1 MDSENIILFQ
11 GDALERIRDFPD
23 GSVDL
28 IVTDPPYGIGLSKG
42 YKKGAKNLING
53 DDGFSVMFFLDD
65 FFTEYK
71 RILKEGG
78 ALYVFTRFDVLPYW
92 WIKMKRYFDVKN
104 QIIWAKGGGGMGDL
118 HGSYAPNYEVIIFA
132 TKGDHKLRGKREG
145 CVWDIPKCRQE
156 FHETQKP
163 VELIERMILHSS
175 DPGQVVLDPFMGS
188 GTTGVTCLNLDR
200 KFIGIELDP
209 NYCDVAKQ
217 RIANHQAQQKLFT

>member
-1 MDSENIILFQ
+1 MKATKNTTLFL
-11 GDALERIRDFPD
+11 GDALERMRGIPD
-23 GSVDL
+23 HSVDL
-28 IVTDPPYGIGLSKG
+28 IVTDPPYGISLSKG
-42 YKKGAKNLING
+42 YKKGARQLING
-53 DDGFSVMFFLDD
+53 DDGFSVMFFMDD

-71 RILKEGG
+71 RILKEEG
-78 ALYVFTRFDVLPYW
+78 ALYIFTRFDVLPYW
-92 WIKMKRYFDVKN
+92 WIKLKRYFDVKN

-132 TKGDHKLRGKREG
+132 TTGNHKLRGTREG
-145 CVWDIPKCRQE
+145 CVWDIPKCKQE

-188 GTTGVTCLNLDR
+188 GTTGIACINTRR

-209 NYCDVAKQ
+209 NYYDVAKH
-217 RIANHQAQQKLFT
+217 RTINHKCNDR